1 MHGVVADAFYMSFK
15 AYKSRMFLLGFND
28 VSIGTLSNWADRLI
42 ALMEDGDYISAIQL
56 ATSYYTGDA
65 DKLTIG
71 LPEDTDLRHSHGPR
85 QACRDHNSLAEIC
98 FRSTPQVVTST
109 RDDHLKAL
117 AVACFDACLS
127 IRRY

>member
-42 ALMEDGDYISAIQL
+42 ALMEDGDYIGAIQL

-71 LPEDTDLRHSHGPR
+71 LPEDTALRHSMVRDKLMEIMTASLKFAFGQR
-85 QACRDHNSLAEIC
+85 QKQTVAINAND
-98 FRSTPQVVTST
+98 T
-109 RDDHLKAL
+109 HLKHL
-117 AVACFDACLS
+117 VEAC
-127 IRRY
+127 